1 MYQPC
6 VSTAGGEAMHK
17 PERLGLRIIRGNRY
31 EVVTLTHFVSAP
43 IDAASL
49 KWGRSLI
56 CAKMIGSGHEMF
68 VRYFCIY
75 FNTQSRLLRHHKRI
89 ILQERFV

>member
-1 MYQPC
+1 
-6 VSTAGGEAMHK
+6 
-17 PERLGLRIIRGNRY
+17 
-31 EVVTLTHFVSAP
+31 
-43 IDAASL
+43 
-49 KWGRSLI
+49 
-56 CAKMIGSGHEMF
+56 MF